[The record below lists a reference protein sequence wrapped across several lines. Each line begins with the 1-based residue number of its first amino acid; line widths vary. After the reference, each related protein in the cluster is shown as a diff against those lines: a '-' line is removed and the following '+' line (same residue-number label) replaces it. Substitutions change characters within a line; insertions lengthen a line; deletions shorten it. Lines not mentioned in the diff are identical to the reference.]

1 MKTKAHFLLTII
13 WSISASATLT
23 ILAAI
28 PLFHGLINIFQL
40 PELTYLSE
48 KTISYN
54 FDKLMR
60 YLLNPAIQKLNMPDF
75 TSSQAGLKH
84 FSDVK
89 QLFLLAILLTV
100 VLLVPTFLFIKKKR
114 YIQFYQGIKICLVIP
129 VFIGIIALFGGFDSI
144 FISFHQIFFRDA
156 TWLFDPATDPVI
168 NILPENYFML
178 CFMIFG
184 VIYMVFW
191 SYLLLKTKRSFS
203 NEKN

>member
-1 MKTKAHFLLTII
+1 MKTKAQFLLTII

-28 PLFHGLINIFQL
+28 PLFHSLVNIFQL

-60 YLLNPAIQKLNMPDF
+60 YLLNPVISKLDMPDI
-75 TSSQAGLKH
+75 TSSQSGLKH

-100 VLLVPTFLFIKKKR
+100 ILLAPTFLFIKKKR

-129 VFIGIIALFGGFDSI
+129 VFIGVMALFGGFDSI
-144 FISFHQIFFRDA
+144 FISFHRIFFRDA
-156 TWLFDPATDPVI
+156 TWLFDPATDPII